1 MSFLSNLICHFTVT
15 LNAVDWGSLPV
26 KLHKLAGK
34 SPSQI
39 SSLAERAGCKL
50 YKVKKYI
57 ITNIISD
64 YKNGLLKLKTSY
76 YALFFFEM

>member
-1 MSFLSNLICHFTVT
+1 MSFLSNLIHVCHFTVT

-50 YKVKKYI
+50 YKVKKY
-57 ITNIISD
+57 N
-64 YKNGLLKLKTSY
+64 SY
-76 YALFFFEM
+76 QYYFRLQKWVS

>member
-26 KLHKLAGK
+26 KLHMLAGK

-50 YKVKKYI
+50 YKVKKY
-57 ITNIISD
+57 N
-64 YKNGLLKLKTSY
+64 SY
-76 YALFFFEM
+76 HYYFRLQKWVS